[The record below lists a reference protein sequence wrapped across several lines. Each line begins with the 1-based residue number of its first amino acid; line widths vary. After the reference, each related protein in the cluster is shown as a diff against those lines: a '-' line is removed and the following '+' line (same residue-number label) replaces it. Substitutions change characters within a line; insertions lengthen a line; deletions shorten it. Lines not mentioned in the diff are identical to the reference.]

1 MKQQKILDE
10 DKNITVLTGKITLKE
25 MKLDQGRMMK
35 NKVRQFY
42 FVKKEDI
49 AQTQEFQLEINGDK
63 DISNL
68 IIDQQ
73 F

>member
-1 MKQQKILDE
+1 
-10 DKNITVLTGKITLKE
+10 
-25 MKLDQGRMMK
+25 MK

-49 AQTQEFQLEINGDK
+49 AQTQEFQLEINGNK

>member
-49 AQTQEFQLEINGDK
+49 AQTQEFHLEINGDK
-63 DISNL
+63 DSSNL